1 MTSSSSCIRS
11 QYRRSPAV
19 AAQHHAR
26 GRPGGE
32 DPLGGAV
39 GGADEPGLGEV
50 DGPDPQVVLGVHRTG
65 LGCPPGLGEQPA
77 RVGGAQPG
85 RPGDQV
91 GVLGHG
97 GGVLDPAFAAVEGFA
112 GVDGDQTAGR
122 VEDVGDGPLAGVG
135 VPDGVGQ
142 HGRDA
147 LLGGEADR
155 PGGQAQRAG
164 PGAGAAV
171 VDGLQAQVVPVDL
184 PPGREQARGPVRAA
198 RGEGPAHFG
207 AGAEQDVHAARAAQ
221 LLPGQERDAGCSRR
235 GRR

>member
-1 MTSSSSCIRS
+1 MPAAAREARTRWAVRWAAPTSRASGKWTDPIPRSSSGSTAQAS
-11 QYRRSPAV
+11 AVRRVSASSS
-19 AAQHHAR
+19 
-26 GRPGGE
+26 
-32 DPLGGAV
+32 
-39 GGADEPGLGEV
+39 
-50 DGPDPQVVLGVHRTG
+50 
-65 LGCPPGLGEQPA
+65 A

-221 LLPGQERDAGCSRR
+221 LLPGQERDAGCAGC